1 MIQTLIGLLDSFII
15 RQLIL
20 NASKFIFNGEIRL
33 VFRFEVYIGA
43 AVLIENTSA
52 GVSHDGVLC
61 FVCAFEYLLKRL

>member
-15 RQLIL
+15 RQLS
-20 NASKFIFNGEIRL
+20 SKFIFNGEIRL

-43 AVLIENTSA
+43 AVLIENTSV